1 MYICE
6 ERRHV
11 YDTMAIKIVAE
22 PLMIQGEPYY
32 LVIAIDALS
41 CDELPVEYLAG
52 IPAVWLVDDGIC
64 RRLVYCNTD
73 YALCERNLYPAS
85 EFNQILDLIAG
96 AGHRLAAINDR
107 CPKKQQTQKLHRTF
121 ALDKTRCREFI
132 I

>member
-6 ERRHV
+6 ERRCV
-11 YDTMAIKIVAE
+11 YMAIKIVAE
-22 PLMIQGEPYY
+22 PLLIQGEPYY

-41 CDELPVEYLAG
+41 CDDLPVEYLAG
-52 IPAVWLVDDGIC
+52 IPSAWLIDDGLC

-73 YALCERNLYPAS
+73 YALCERELYPAS
-85 EFNQILDLIAG
+85 EFDQILDLIAG

-107 CPKKQQTQKLHRTF
+107 CPKQQNRTRPRTF
-121 ALDKTRCREFI
+121 SLDKTRCREFI